1 MRITDTVLQKNF
13 INNLSFATERLY
25 ERETKVL
32 TNKRINK
39 PSDSPVDAMTS
50 LGLRSKLSEID
61 QYQRNIS
68 RSKTR
73 LQSSETVISQL
84 NEIYQRLHTL
94 TVQGASDSYGPQD
107 KMSIAAEVNQLLEQ
121 VFNFSNNR
129 SESTFTFS
137 GTNSDVAPY
146 IAERNANGD
155 IINVTTAG
163 SAGDILALMGEN
175 ITMKVNIN
183 GHELFEEGENLFNIP
198 IKIRD
203 SLIANDSDEIRV
215 QLGKMNEA
223 MEKIINNQAVI
234 GARTNRL
241 DAAESRTVND
251 EITFSEFLS
260 NIEDIDAAEAIMDY
274 QLELLTLQSS
284 LQAGSRLLFPKL
296 SDFLK

>member
-50 LGLRSKLSEID
+50 LGLRTKLSEID

-84 NEIYQRLHTL
+84 NELYQRLHTL
-94 TVQGASDSYGPQD
+94 TVQGASDSYGPED
-107 KMSIAAEVNQLLEQ
+107 KLSIAAEVNQLLEQ
-121 VFNFSNNR
+121 IVNFSNNR

-146 IAERNANGD
+146 IAERDTDGD

-163 SAGDILALMGEN
+163 SAGDILAMTGEN
-175 ITMKVNIN
+175 IKMKVNIN
-183 GHELFEEGENLFNIP
+183 GHELFEDGENLFEIP
-198 IKIRD
+198 VKIRD
-203 SLIANDSDEIRV
+203 GLKSNDSDEIRT
-215 QLGKMNEA
+215 QLGRLNEA
-223 MEKIINNQAVI
+223 MEKIINSQAVI
-234 GARTNRL
+234 GARLNRL
-241 DAAESRTVND
+241 DSAESRAIND
-251 EITFSEFLS
+251 EITFTEFLS
-260 NIEDIDAAEAIMDY
+260 NIEDADAAEAIMDY

-296 SDFLK
+296 SDFLR